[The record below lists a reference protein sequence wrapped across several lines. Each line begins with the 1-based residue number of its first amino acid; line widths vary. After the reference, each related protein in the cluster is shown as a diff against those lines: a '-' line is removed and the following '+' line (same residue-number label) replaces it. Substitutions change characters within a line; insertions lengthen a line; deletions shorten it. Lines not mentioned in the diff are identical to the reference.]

1 MQKNID
7 VSLVTIFGATWL
19 PAEPRNYVPTPV
31 PTPNP
36 PVPTPV
42 PTPQPPTPS
51 PLPTPTPQQPA
62 PTPAPTP
69 APAQPAQTLAPE
81 HPLAKTHA
89 PKHMRAD
96 VLPKTGETSLLGTLL
111 AALGLSITGLGVLY
125 KKKTPRKGK
134 HLSE

>member
-69 APAQPAQTLAPE
+69 TPAQPAQTLAPE

-96 VLPKTGETSLLGTLL
+96 VLPQTGETSLLGTLL

>member
-51 PLPTPTPQQPA
+51 PLPTPTPQQ
-62 PTPAPTP
+62 PAPTP

>member
-69 APAQPAQTLAPE
+69 APAQPAQILAPE

>member
-111 AALGLSITGLGVLY
+111 AALGLSITGLGVL
-125 KKKTPRKGK
+125 
-134 HLSE
+134 